1 MDIPLVDKLT
11 QLHHFFVE
19 KLLFLLAE
27 PRQVNC
33 RKLMPVRPAAEQLLF
48 PPGGARLQGF
58 LLGFTDGGHGLS
70 QHVIH
75 RFNQQLLTPP
85 GMIEED
91 GYTDRH
97 Q

>member
-1 MDIPLVDKLT
+1 MDLPLVDKLAK
-11 QLHHFFVE
+11 LHHFIVE
-19 KLLFLLAE
+19 ELLFPLTE
-27 PRQVNC
+27 PGQGDRS
-33 RKLMPVRPAAEQLLF
+33 KLMPVRPATEQLFF
-48 PPGGARLQGF
+48 PPGGASFQSF
-58 LLGFTDGGHGLS
+58 LLGFADGGHGLS

-97 Q
+97 